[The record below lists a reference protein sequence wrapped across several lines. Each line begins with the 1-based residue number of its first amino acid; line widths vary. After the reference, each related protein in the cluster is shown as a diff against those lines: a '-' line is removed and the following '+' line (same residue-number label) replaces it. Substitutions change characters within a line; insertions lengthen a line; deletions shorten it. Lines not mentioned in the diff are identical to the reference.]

1 MAFYDT
7 TWYVHAGD
15 GSTTGYYAVPVWT
28 ASTSTPP
35 GTLRRQTAPAVG
47 SERVF
52 VAVQISTANTG
63 TTEPTWVLTRGG
75 RTTDSGVTW
84 EECTGAAAVNG
95 DAANTPTWSQARAI
109 STTVTQGAIIK
120 RNSGNSFWIA
130 TSASGTMGAS
140 EPAFVDTLGSSIGDN
155 TVVWLCIILASAMP
169 SPWAAP
175 HARLANA
182 FVSTWGVNGNDF
194 YVADNSAETSS
205 AAITLQ
211 TGTTSFPSRIFSI
224 DHTVSLPAGATG
236 LKPGASFNS
245 SVAAGNAVFVGS
257 ANQTSSYWYGFT
269 FIGSANF
276 AGNLVQVA
284 GASFASMQFDTCSF
298 RLSGGNAGSTMLFG
312 LGTVAL
318 DFINCSIGF
327 TNAGQVAQFASAPA
341 TWRGSTAPFL
351 SGLVGGVTY
360 VLPTIAMRG
369 YLSDGINVLFE
380 GIDFSVLG
388 TGTLVSVAQGG
399 GAFTFKNCKMNTGNV
414 MSGIAASGEAALT
427 VDVVNSDSGGKVYRN
442 ERYSMY
448 GTLATSIGVARNG
461 GATDGS
467 TPVSHNITPNT
478 SFSKPYRPFNCIPLV
493 IWNDVVGMGRSLTVY
508 GMMPGSTN
516 QPLPYND
523 QFWIDVEYMGD
534 ASTPNAA
541 LVSTGLPTQLTPHSQ
556 IAAADGSSWGSTVG
570 TTFSLTAT
578 FTAQQKGYVTVYP
591 RSAGSLAF
599 YLDPKPVLGS
609 SIWSAADAALFT
621 GTVISNNG
629 LTFATPTGAPNS
641 GLAALRSTISHTT
654 GKYYVEALCTTS
666 LASNGVSW
674 GLASASADMTT
685 NVGTTNYSVTWPL
698 YVGGELV
705 SSGFTAID
713 GSLPGYTPVANDVL
727 QIAVDLTAGN
737 IWWGLNNV
745 WYGSGN
751 PAAGTGAMVTIGSP
765 VLGSIPLFP
774 ALGVYVPGPSGP
786 WTLQAVPANQK
797 YAPPAGFTAWG

>member
-7 TWYVHAGD
+7 TWYAHFGD
-15 GSTTGYYAVPVWT
+15 GSTTGYYAVPQRVT
-28 ASTSTPP
+28 AAATPVSA
-35 GTLRRQTAPAVG
+35 GALVRQFTAPAIG

-52 VAVQISTANTG
+52 VCIVAGTTANATDA
-63 TTEPTWVLTRGG
+63 TWVLTRGAK
-75 RTTDSGVTW
+75 TTDGTVTW
-84 EECTGAAAVNG
+84 QECTGSAGVNG
-95 DAANTPTWSQARAI
+95 DVANLATWATAKATGVPTLGATIQPNAGGSIQICTTAGTLGASQPSFSSTPGVTTTETAG
-109 STTVTQGAIIK
+109 TTVWTCIGT
-120 RNSGNSFWIA
+120 SF
-130 TSASGTMGAS
+130 SA
-140 EPAFVDTLGSSIGDN
+140 
-155 TVVWLCIILASAMP
+155 
-169 SPWAAP
+169 WAAP

-182 FVSTWGVNGNDF
+182 MAANWGVNGNDF

-211 TGTTSFPSRIFSI
+211 IGTTTFPSRFFSI
-224 DHTVSLPAGATG
+224 DHTVSLPASAAG

-245 SVAAGNAVFVGS
+245 SVAAGNAIFVGS

-570 TTFSLTAT
+570 TTFALTAT

-591 RSAGSLAF
+591 RSAGGLAF

-698 YVGGELV
+698 YAGGEIL